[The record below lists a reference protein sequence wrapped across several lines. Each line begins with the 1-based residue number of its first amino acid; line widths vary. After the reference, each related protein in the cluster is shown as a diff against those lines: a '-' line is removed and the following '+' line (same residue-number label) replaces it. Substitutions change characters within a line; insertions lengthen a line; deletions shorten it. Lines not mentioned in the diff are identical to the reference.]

1 MTFQSSPT
9 PGKMSQKQI
18 FNDKMILNFL
28 RLRHPVTM
36 FPILPNADSGSA
48 SPKSNVGGG
57 RRKVFD
63 SKSFISSFFL
73 RLLFYIRGDQNVK
86 EGWVQNSE
94 WNGTEGKES
103 AKWSELHQK
112 RVCRFDGVQNRFT
125 ELKANEGSKNSDEDF
140 SRETVSK
147 SVQN

>member
-1 MTFQSSPT
+1 
-9 PGKMSQKQI
+9 MSQKQI

-28 RLRHPVTM
+28 RLRHPVAM
-36 FPILPNADSGSA
+36 FPILPNSDSGSA
-48 SPKSNVGGG
+48 SEELCG
-57 RRKVFD
+57 RGEK
-63 SKSFISSFFL
+63 KSFRLKKFYFLVLSSSP
-73 RLLFYIRGDQNVK
+73 LLYTGGPKCERGVGA
-86 EGWVQNSE
+86 EFGME
-94 WNGTEGKES
+94 RNGVKES

-125 ELKANEGSKNSDEDF
+125 VLKANEGSKNSDEDF